1 MIPLM
6 HVELLNV
13 VKGLSTFLAEA
24 PVLVPVDFVFKYV
37 ALQDDLL
44 SHLAFLTLTI

>member
-1 MIPLM
+1 VIPLV

-13 VKGLSTFLAEA
+13 VEGLSTFLTEA
-24 PVLVPVDFVFKYV
+24 PVLVPVDFVLKNV
-37 ALQDDLL
+37 ALQNDLL